1 MHVRAFQQVP
11 CSIYVNLHFLF
22 IPGAQE
28 PFIEITEP
36 AGKYS
41 LKVTTKIRE
50 VKWVVE
56 YRGYPAPKLIWYD
69 IHGDEIPWS
78 SVEQKSCKYEAIQDK
93 HRVTLKIRDV
103 RVSDSGYYT
112 LHADNGQMQKEQ
124 KFQLTVI
131 SMSKKRPIQLA
142 NTTNVSSAC
151 KSCKDLVTRLEI
163 AEKQIR
169 MLRLQLKEAK
179 ELNIRTRNEHSKY
192 RDLYTNCV
200 RGANNNL

>member
-1 MHVRAFQQVP
+1 M
-11 CSIYVNLHFLF
+11 
-22 IPGAQE
+22 
-28 PFIEITEP
+28 
-36 AGKYS
+36 
-41 LKVTTKIRE
+41 
-50 VKWVVE
+50 KWVVE
-56 YRGYPAPKLIWYD
+56 YRGYPAPKLVWYD

-78 SVEQKSCKYEAIQDK
+78 TIEQKSCKYEAIQDK
-93 HRVTLKIRDV
+93 RRVTLKIRDV

-131 SMSKKRPIQLA
+131 SMSKKKPVL
-142 NTTNVSSAC
+142 NTPSVSSAC
-151 KSCKDLVTRLEI
+151 KSCKDLVTRLDL
-163 AEKQIR
+163 AEKQIK

-179 ELNIRTRNEHSKY
+179 ELNIRTRNEQVKY